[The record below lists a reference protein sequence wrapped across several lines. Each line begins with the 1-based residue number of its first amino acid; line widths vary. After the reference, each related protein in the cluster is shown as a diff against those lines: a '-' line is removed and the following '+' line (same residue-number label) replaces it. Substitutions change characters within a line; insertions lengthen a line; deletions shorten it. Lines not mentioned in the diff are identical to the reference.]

1 MIVDGLL
8 DIDEIEHDR
17 VKYAVHMCFTPTH
30 TSSAV
35 HASME
40 RVVYFLTEEHDC
52 DVKNQRKLLAIY
64 VSYTQEEEHE
74 KALEHFTKWLKVN
87 L

>member
-1 MIVDGLL
+1 MIVDDLL

-35 HASME
+35 HNSMK

-52 DVKNQRKLLAIY
+52 DVKNQRKVLAIY
-64 VSYTQEEEHE
+64 VSYTEEEEHSN
-74 KALEHFTKWLKVN
+74 ALEHFKKWLKVN
-87 L
+87 I